1 MLKRTALSGLGLVLL
16 VSPLLVSAQ
25 SISDLQ
31 AQINVLL
38 AQLQA
43 LQQQQANPTSSPLPS
58 PVPPREPGDYDEA
71 GTSSTCID
79 LQYNLKYRM
88 TDARTEGE
96 VSLLQRFLRAEGY
109 LKPGPSGFFGVYTE
123 MAVKVFQAGSD
134 IVSYG
139 SPATTGYGAVGPKTR
154 AKIKEAICSSA
165 APIASSPTINP
176 ITPITPSSS
185 IPSPVIAPVAPTSP
199 TLQPPTVPYPTTT
212 VPTPSPRPPQ
222 LTSPTPPAP
231 VTAPT
236 LATKSV
242 PWAVAA
248 NNESRDYTWSESY
261 TLLSLVLDAE
271 RTNDTSYLAEAHDRI
286 LAVVGG
292 RDDRRGVF
300 SRKPSWSFTDL
311 TSGSCPV
318 ADPGTDAMVLYPMTR
333 YLLALKKLALEG
345 DAKWDFVTIRDAV
358 TESVRGHRI
367 NWNTNG
373 YRSPADAKD
382 CYLDSARRKMYD
394 FGLEPFNLDA
404 AMGSVHA
411 NLYALTGNLEDRDK
425 AAVIAQQLASQ
436 ITKLPDGAW
445 VWPYWRASPEPE
457 DTGHAYIELDFID
470 QAYEAGI
477 AFTFSD
483 LAAITKTLALKV
495 FPASGGMAS
504 FVSGE
509 GLGNGDESLAGMYLP
524 FSSTDSNLMGRIT
537 AAHDRAKAKTSLA
550 GYGLLTR
557 SYAARVENRPYGAA
571 CRVDDQCV
579 TGSCFAGKVCG
590 YPLGSSSTCYKHSDC
605 ASGLCAEFSGG
616 TGRCIDRPAAQAS
629 GTSAPTLTF
638 TANPSEIQSGGRT
651 TVSWSTTNATSCT
664 PIPGTSGAITGEVS
678 YTLTENTTFP
688 MACTGPGG
696 SVSKN
701 ITVTVSQVQPTKL
714 ADGVECSSYDQCQ
727 SNYCYAGPENK
738 KYCVNRDLNCAQPG
752 TKGVTFGSTYTYNG
766 SQYLCN
772 TDSSVTRS
780 LLSDGVECSSYD
792 QCQSNYCY
800 PGPENKNYCV
810 NRNMQ
815 CAQPGS
821 PGVLFGAS
829 YQYNGSQYLC
839 NTDSSVTRGLISDGL
854 ECNSYDQCQSN
865 YCYAGP
871 ENKKYCVN
879 RDLNCAQPGTVGV
892 TFGSTYTYNGSQYR
906 CNTDSSVTKVS
917 SSGTETNL
925 ASAVAALVQRQ
936 PAQSTPSKF
945 TYTFTLDLWRGQSGT
960 EVRALQEA
968 LKVEGLFNS
977 EISGNF
983 YDHTREG
990 VLAFQTK
997 YGINPTG
1004 YVGPMTRAQLNEL
1017 Y

>member
-25 SISDLQ
+25 SINDLQ
-31 AQINVLL
+31 AQIQALL
-38 AQLQA
+38 AQIQV
-43 LQQQQANPTSSPLPS
+43 LQQQQANQNQTASLPPS
-58 PVPPREPGDYDEA
+58 PVSPMSPREPGDYNP
-71 GTSSTCID
+71 GQVSTCID
-79 LQYNLKYRM
+79 LKNNMSHDPRFPM
-88 TDARTEGE
+88 VDANTNGE

-154 AKIKEAICSSA
+154 SKIKAASCLSV

-176 ITPITPSSS
+176 VTPITPSPS
-185 IPSPVIAPVAPTSP
+185 IPAPIIAPAAPTSP

-212 VPTPSPRPPQ
+212 VPTPNPRPLQ

-236 LATKSV
+236 LATKRV
-242 PWAVAA
+242 PWPVAA

-333 YLLALKKLALEG
+333 YLLALKRLALEG

-436 ITKLPDGAW
+436 VTKLPDGAW

-495 FPASGGMAS
+495 FPASGVMAS

-537 AAHDRAKAKTSLA
+537 AAHDRSKARTSSL

-557 SYAARVENRPYGAA
+557 SYAARVENRSYGAA

-605 ASGLCAEFSGG
+605 ASGWCTGISGAAGQCA
-616 TGRCIDRPAAQAS
+616 DRPTTQVPR
-629 GTSAPTLTF
+629 TSMPTLTF

-752 TKGVTFGSTYTYNG
+752 TAGVTFGSTYVYNG
-766 SQYLCN
+766 AQY
-772 TDSSVTRS
+772 
-780 LLSDGVECSSYD
+780 
-792 QCQSNYCY
+792 Q
-800 PGPENKNYCV
+800 
-810 NRNMQ
+810 
-815 CAQPGS
+815 
-821 PGVLFGAS
+821 
-829 YQYNGSQYLC
+829 
-839 NTDSSVTRGLISDGL
+839 
-854 ECNSYDQCQSN
+854 
-865 YCYAGP
+865 
-871 ENKKYCVN
+871 
-879 RDLNCAQPGTVGV
+879 
-892 TFGSTYTYNGSQYR
+892 

-917 SSGTETNL
+917 SSGAETNL

-936 PAQSTPSKF
+936 PAQSAPSKF
-945 TYTFTLDLWRGQSGT
+945 MYTFTLDLWRGQEGT

-968 LKVEGLFNS
+968 LREEGLYDG
-977 EISGNF
+977 EITGGF
-983 YDHTREG
+983 FDLTKAA
-990 VLAFQTK
+990 VTAFQTK

-1004 YVGPMTRAQLNEL
+1004 YVGPATRAQLNAL
-1017 Y
+1017 FSL